1 MKAAHRPPWL
11 FPLSSNMDPAPP
23 SNSLRTFATLLP
35 FLWPQGRSD
44 LKARVL
50 LALLSLILAK
60 AANVM
65 VPLVLGDAVD
75 QLGNLDNEA
84 HLWLGIP
91 LAVILAY
98 GIFRLSSL
106 ALNELR
112 DALFARV
119 AQHAVRALALRVFE
133 HLHSLSIR
141 FHLSRKTGALNRF
154 IDRGTNSVRFLLSF
168 VAFNVVPTVIELL
181 LIGGIL
187 WALFGFVYTAITIVT
202 IALYV
207 WLTFVITTWRTRIR
221 REMND
226 AENDIGSRTV
236 DSLLNFE
243 TVRYFNNESHE
254 VARLD
259 EALADYEKAAVRTR
273 ESLSLLNVAQAGVVT
288 LGVTLMLVLA
298 AFDIRNGDMTVGDF
312 VVVNT
317 YLLQVA
323 IPLNILGTV
332 YREIRQSMVD
342 MENLFALVDEQT
354 DVADAPDAKILR
366 PQGGVIEFQDVSFS
380 YEANRN
386 ILKDINLA
394 VDAGTTTAIVGPT
407 GSGKSTISRLLLRFY
422 DPQAG
427 RILIDGQDL
436 RELTQHSLREA
447 IGVVPQD
454 TVLFNDTIYYNI
466 AYGNPKANE
475 DQVLA
480 AAKAAQL
487 DHFIQRLPERYQT
500 LVGERG
506 LKLSGGEKQRVA
518 IARALLRDPEI
529 FFFDEATSSLD
540 STTERE
546 IQSNFAELSKGKTSL
561 VIAHRLSTIVEA
573 DQILVLA
580 EGTITERGTHPT
592 LLAENGLYAKL
603 WREQQKEERERPNSL
618 PPASSSTEPS

>member
-1 MKAAHRPPWL
+1 L
-11 FPLSSNMDPAPP
+11 P
-23 SNSLRTFATLLP
+23 SNSFRTFAILLP

-50 LALLSLILAK
+50 LALLSLVLAK
-60 AANVM
+60 AANVV

-75 QLGNLDNEA
+75 QLGNLNDET

-168 VAFNVVPTVIELL
+168 VAFNVVPTVLELL

-207 WLTFVITTWRTRIR
+207 WLTFVITAWRTRIR

-342 MENLFALVDEQT
+342 MENLFLLVDERT
-354 DVADAPDAKILR
+354 EVDDAPSATKLIHR
-366 PQGGVIEFQDVSFS
+366 GGVVEFRDVSFS
-380 YEANRN
+380 YETDRT
-386 ILKDINLA
+386 ILKEINLL
-394 VDAGTTTAIVGPT
+394 VETGTTTAIVGPT

-422 DPQAG
+422 DPQSG
-427 RILIDGQDL
+427 CILIDGQDL
-436 RELTQHSLREA
+436 REVTQHSLREV

-466 AYGNPKANE
+466 AYGNLKADE
-475 DQVLA
+475 DQILT

-487 DHFIQRLPERYQT
+487 DDFIQRLPEGYQT

-518 IARALLRDPEI
+518 IARALLRNPEI

-546 IQSNFAELSKGKTSL
+546 IQSNFAEISKGKTSL
-561 VIAHRLSTIVEA
+561 VIAHRLSTIVNA

-580 EGTITERGTHPT
+580 DGAIAERGTHSQ
-592 LLAENGLYAKL
+592 LLTYNGLYSKL
-603 WREQQKEERERPNSL
+603 WREQQKEERKTSSELSQTSPL
-618 PPASSSTEPS
+618 PDHV

>member
-1 MKAAHRPPWL
+1 
-11 FPLSSNMDPAPP
+11 MDPAAP
-23 SNSLRTFATLLP
+23 SNSLRTFSTLLP
-35 FLWPQGRSD
+35 FLWPAERAD

-50 LALLSLILAK
+50 VAMLSLLLAK

-75 QLGNLDNEA
+75 RLGNLDHETN
-84 HLWLGIP
+84 LWLGIP
-91 LAVILAY
+91 LSVLLAY

-119 AQHAVRALALRVFE
+119 AQHAVRALALKVFE

-168 VAFNVVPTVIELL
+168 VAFNVVPTIIELL
-181 LIGGIL
+181 LVGGIL
-187 WALFGFVYTAITIVT
+187 WALFGFIYTAITVTT

-243 TVRYFNNESHE
+243 TVRYFNNEAHE

-259 EALADYEKAAVRTR
+259 EALADYETAAVRTR

-288 LGVTLMLVLA
+288 AGVTLMLVLA

-332 YREIRQSMVD
+332 YREIRQAMVD
-342 MENLFALVDEQT
+342 MENLFSLVDEET
-354 DVADAPDAKILR
+354 EVADAAHAQTLR
-366 PQGGVIEFQDVSFS
+366 HQGGSIEFRHVSFGYESERTILHNVSFS
-380 YEANRN
+380 VAP
-386 ILKDINLA
+386 
-394 VDAGTTTAIVGPT
+394 GTTTAIVGPT

-422 DPQAG
+422 DPQSG
-427 RILIDGQDL
+427 SILIDGQDL
-436 RELTQHSLREA
+436 LDVTQHSLRQA

-454 TVLFNDTIYYNI
+454 TVLFNDTLYYNI
-466 AYGNPKANE
+466 AYGDPKADE
-475 DQVLA
+475 VRILA

-487 DHFIQRLPERYQT
+487 DDFIQRLPAGYQT
-500 LVGERG
+500 VVGERG

-540 STTERE
+540 SSTERE
-546 IQSNFAELSKGKTSL
+546 IQSNFVEISKGRTSL
-561 VIAHRLSTIVEA
+561 VIAHRLSTIVDA
-573 DQILVLA
+573 DQILVLDDG
-580 EGTITERGTHPT
+580 EITERGAH
-592 LLAENGLYAKL
+592 LQLRADGGLYARL
-603 WREQQKEERERPNSL
+603 WQEQQKEERQ
-618 PPASSSTEPS
+618 ASADPGATVLSPDPT

>member
-1 MKAAHRPPWL
+1 
-11 FPLSSNMDPAPP
+11 MDPAPP

-35 FLWPQGRSD
+35 FLWPQGRPD
-44 LKARVL
+44 LKTRVL

-75 QLGNLDNEA
+75 QLGNLGNET

-119 AQHAVRALALRVFE
+119 AQHAVRTLALRVFE

-187 WALFGFVYTAITIVT
+187 WALFGFAYTAITIVT

-342 MENLFALVDEQT
+342 MENLFALVDEKT
-354 DVADAPDAKILR
+354 DVADASDAKPLR
-366 PQGGVIEFQDVSFS
+366 HEGGVIEFQDVSFS
-380 YEANRN
+380 YETNRT
-386 ILKDINLA
+386 ILKNINLA

-436 RELTQHSLREA
+436 RALTQHSLREA

-480 AAKAAQL
+480 AAEAAQL
-487 DHFIQRLPERYQT
+487 DDFIQRLPERYQT

-546 IQSNFAELSKGKTSL
+546 IQSNFAEISKGKTSL

-580 EGTITERGTHPT
+580 EGAITERGTHPT

-603 WREQQKEERERPNSL
+603 WREQQKEESEMPGQSS
-618 PPASSSTEPS
+618 PASSSPEPS

>member
-1 MKAAHRPPWL
+1 
-11 FPLSSNMDPAPP
+11 MDPAPP

-487 DHFIQRLPERYQT
+487 DHFIQRLPKRYQT

-580 EGTITERGTHPT
+580 DGTITERGTHPT

-603 WREQQKEERERPNSL
+603 WREQQKEERERPNPL

>member
-1 MKAAHRPPWL
+1 
-11 FPLSSNMDPAPP
+11 MDPAPP
-23 SNSLRTFATLLP
+23 SNSFRTFATLLP
-35 FLWPQGRSD
+35 FLWPQGRPD
-44 LKARVL
+44 LKIRVL

-60 AANVM
+60 GANVM

-75 QLGNLDNEA
+75 QLGNLDNET

-187 WALFGFVYTAITIVT
+187 WALFGFAYTAITIVT

-254 VARLD
+254 VTRLD

-342 MENLFALVDEQT
+342 MENLFALVDEKT
-354 DVADAPDAKILR
+354 DVADASDAKPLR
-366 PQGGVIEFQDVSFS
+366 HEGGVIEFQDVSFS
-380 YEANRN
+380 YEANRT
-386 ILKDINLA
+386 ILKNINLA

-480 AAKAAQL
+480 AAEAAQL
-487 DHFIQRLPERYQT
+487 DDFIQRLPERYQT

-546 IQSNFAELSKGKTSL
+546 IQSNFAEISKGKTSL

-573 DQILVLA
+573 DQILVIA
-580 EGTITERGTHPT
+580 EGAITERGTHPT

-603 WREQQKEERERPNSL
+603 WREQQKEEHEMPRQSS
-618 PPASSSTEPS
+618 PASSSPEPS

>member
-1 MKAAHRPPWL
+1 
-11 FPLSSNMDPAPP
+11 MDPAPP

-75 QLGNLDNEA
+75 QLGNLDNET

-98 GIFRLSSL
+98 GVFRLSSL
-106 ALNELR
+106 ALNEVR

-187 WALFGFVYTAITIVT
+187 WALFGFAYTAITIVT
-202 IALYV
+202 IALFV

-288 LGVTLMLVLA
+288 LGVTLMLMLA

-342 MENLFALVDEQT
+342 MENLFALVDEKT
-354 DVADAPDAKILR
+354 DVADAPDAKTLR
-366 PQGGVIEFQDVSFS
+366 HEGGVIEFQEVSFR
-380 YEANRN
+380 YETDRT

-466 AYGNPKANE
+466 AYGNSKANE

-487 DHFIQRLPERYQT
+487 DDFIQRLPERYQT

-518 IARALLRDPEI
+518 IARALLRDPAI

-546 IQSNFAELSKGKTSL
+546 IQSNFAKISKGKTSL
-561 VIAHRLSTIVEA
+561 VIAHRLSTIIEA

-580 EGTITERGTHPT
+580 EGAITERGTHPT

-603 WREQQKEERERPNSL
+603 WREQQKEEREMPRQ
-618 PPASSSTEPS
+618 SSPVPSSPESS

>member
-1 MKAAHRPPWL
+1 
-11 FPLSSNMDPAPP
+11 MDPAPP

-35 FLWPQGRSD
+35 FLWPQGRPD
-44 LKARVL
+44 LKTRVL

-75 QLGNLDNEA
+75 QLGNLGNET

-187 WALFGFVYTAITIVT
+187 WALFGFAYTAITIVT

-254 VARLD
+254 VTRLD
-259 EALADYEKAAVRTR
+259 EALADYERAAVRTR

-342 MENLFALVDEQT
+342 MENLFALVDEKT
-354 DVADAPDAKILR
+354 DVADASDAKPLR
-366 PQGGVIEFQDVSFS
+366 HEGGVIEFQDVSFS
-380 YEANRN
+380 YETNRT
-386 ILKDINLA
+386 ILKNINLA

-436 RELTQHSLREA
+436 RALTQHSLREA

-480 AAKAAQL
+480 AAEAAQL
-487 DHFIQRLPERYQT
+487 DDFIQRLPERYQT

-546 IQSNFAELSKGKTSL
+546 IQSNFAEISKGKTSL

-580 EGTITERGTHPT
+580 EGAITERGTHPT

-603 WREQQKEERERPNSL
+603 WREQQKEEREMPGQSS
-618 PPASSSTEPS
+618 PASSSPEPS

>member
-1 MKAAHRPPWL
+1 
-11 FPLSSNMDPAPP
+11 MDPAPP

-35 FLWPQGRSD
+35 FLWPQGRPD
-44 LKARVL
+44 LKTRVL

-119 AQHAVRALALRVFE
+119 AQHAMRALALRVFE

-226 AENDIGSRTV
+226 AENAIGSRTV

-243 TVRYFNNESHE
+243 TVRYFTNESHE

-298 AFDIRNGDMTVGDF
+298 AFDIRNGDMTIGDF

-342 MENLFALVDEQT
+342 MENLFALVDEKT
-354 DVADAPDAKILR
+354 DVADAPGAKILR
-366 PQGGVIEFQDVSFS
+366 PEGGVIEFRNVSFS
-380 YEANRN
+380 YEANRT
-386 ILKDINLA
+386 ILKNINLA

-436 RELTQHSLREA
+436 RGLTQHSLRGA

-487 DHFIQRLPERYQT
+487 DNFIQRLPERYQT

-518 IARALLRDPEI
+518 IARALLRDPKI

-546 IQSNFAELSKGKTSL
+546 IQSNFAEISNGKTSL

-603 WREQQKEERERPNSL
+603 WREQQKEEREMPSQSS
-618 PPASSSTEPS
+618 PAPSSPEPS

>member
-1 MKAAHRPPWL
+1 
-11 FPLSSNMDPAPP
+11 MDPAAP
-23 SNSLRTFATLLP
+23 SNSLRTFSTLLP
-35 FLWPQGRSD
+35 FLWPAERAD

-50 LALLSLILAK
+50 VAMLSLLLAK

-75 QLGNLDNEA
+75 QLGNLNHETN
-84 HLWLGIP
+84 LWLGIP
-91 LAVILAY
+91 LSVLLAY

-119 AQHAVRALALRVFE
+119 AQHAVRALALKVFE

-168 VAFNVVPTVIELL
+168 VAFNVVPTIIELL
-181 LIGGIL
+181 LVGGIL
-187 WALFGFVYTAITIVT
+187 WALFGFIYTAITVTT

-243 TVRYFNNESHE
+243 TVRYFNNETHE

-259 EALADYEKAAVRTR
+259 EALADYETAAVRTR

-288 LGVTLMLVLA
+288 AGVTLMLVLA

-332 YREIRQSMVD
+332 YREIRQAMVD
-342 MENLFALVDEQT
+342 MENLFSLVDEQT
-354 DVADAPDAKILR
+354 EVADAPHAQPLQY
-366 PQGGVIEFQDVSFS
+366 QGGAIEFRQVSFG
-380 YEANRN
+380 YESERT
-386 ILKDINLA
+386 ILHNMSFSVA
-394 VDAGTTTAIVGPT
+394 PGTTTAIVGPT

-422 DPQAG
+422 DPQSG
-427 RILIDGQDL
+427 NILIDGQDL
-436 RELTQHSLREA
+436 LDLTQHSLRQA

-454 TVLFNDTIYYNI
+454 TVLFNDTLYYNI
-466 AYGNPKANE
+466 AYGDPKANE
-475 DQVLA
+475 DRILA

-487 DHFIQRLPERYQT
+487 DDFIKRLPGGYQT
-500 LVGERG
+500 VVGERG

-518 IARALLRDPEI
+518 IARALLRDPGI

-540 STTERE
+540 SNTERE
-546 IQSNFAELSKGKTSL
+546 IQSNFAEISKGRTSL
-561 VIAHRLSTIVEA
+561 VIAHRLSTIVNA

-580 EGTITERGTHPT
+580 DGEITERGAHPQ
-592 LLAENGLYAKL
+592 LLADGVLYAQL
-603 WREQQKEERERPNSL
+603 WQEQQKAERQVSADRRPTALS
-618 PPASSSTEPS
+618 PDPT

>member
-1 MKAAHRPPWL
+1 
-11 FPLSSNMDPAPP
+11 MDPAAP
-23 SNSLRTFATLLP
+23 SNSLRTFSTLLP
-35 FLWPQGRSD
+35 FLWPAERAD

-50 LALLSLILAK
+50 VAMLSLLLAK

-75 QLGNLDNEA
+75 RLGNLDHETN
-84 HLWLGIP
+84 LWLGIP
-91 LAVILAY
+91 LSVLLAY

-119 AQHAVRALALRVFE
+119 AQHAVRALALKVFE

-168 VAFNVVPTVIELL
+168 VAFNVVPTIIELL
-181 LIGGIL
+181 LVGGIL
-187 WALFGFVYTAITIVT
+187 WALFGFIYTAITVTT

-243 TVRYFNNESHE
+243 TVRYFNNETHE

-259 EALADYEKAAVRTR
+259 EALADYETAAVRTR

-288 LGVTLMLVLA
+288 AGVTLMLVLA

-332 YREIRQSMVD
+332 YREIRQAMVD
-342 MENLFALVDEQT
+342 MENLFSLVDEQT
-354 DVADAPDAKILR
+354 EVADATHAQPLR
-366 PQGGVIEFQDVSFS
+366 HQGGAIEFRQVSFG
-380 YEANRN
+380 YESERT
-386 ILKDINLA
+386 ILHNMSFSIA
-394 VDAGTTTAIVGPT
+394 PGTTTAIVGPT

-422 DPQAG
+422 DPQSG
-427 RILIDGQDL
+427 NILIDGQDL
-436 RELTQHSLREA
+436 LDLTQHSLRQA

-454 TVLFNDTIYYNI
+454 TVLFNDTLYYNI
-466 AYGNPKANE
+466 AYGDPKADE
-475 DQVLA
+475 GRILA

-487 DHFIQRLPERYQT
+487 DDFIQRLPGGYQT
-500 LVGERG
+500 VVGERG

-518 IARALLRDPEI
+518 IARALLRDPRI

-540 STTERE
+540 SNTERE
-546 IQSNFAELSKGKTSL
+546 IQSNFAEISKGRTSL
-561 VIAHRLSTIVEA
+561 VIAHRLSTIVNA

-580 EGTITERGTHPT
+580 DGEITERGAHPQ
-592 LLAENGLYAKL
+592 LLADGGLYAQL
-603 WREQQKEERERPNSL
+603 WQEQQKAERQVSADRRPTALS
-618 PPASSSTEPS
+618 PDPT

>member
-1 MKAAHRPPWL
+1 
-11 FPLSSNMDPAPP
+11 MDPAPP

-44 LKARVL
+44 LKTRVL

-60 AANVM
+60 GANVM

-75 QLGNLDNEA
+75 QLGNLDNET

-187 WALFGFVYTAITIVT
+187 WALFGFAYTAITIVT

-342 MENLFALVDEQT
+342 MENLFALVDEKT
-354 DVADAPDAKILR
+354 DVADASDAMPLR
-366 PQGGVIEFQDVSFS
+366 HEGGVIEFQDVSFS
-380 YEANRN
+380 YEANRT
-386 ILKDINLA
+386 ILKNINLA

-436 RELTQHSLREA
+436 RALTQHSLREA

-480 AAKAAQL
+480 AAEAAQL
-487 DHFIQRLPERYQT
+487 DDFIQRLPERYQT

-546 IQSNFAELSKGKTSL
+546 IQSNFAEISKGKTSL

-580 EGTITERGTHPT
+580 EGAITERGTHPT

-603 WREQQKEERERPNSL
+603 WREQQKEEREMPRQFSPT
-618 PPASSSTEPS
+618 SSSPEPS

>member
-1 MKAAHRPPWL
+1 
-11 FPLSSNMDPAPP
+11 MDPAPP

-44 LKARVL
+44 LKTRVL

-60 AANVM
+60 GANVM

-75 QLGNLDNEA
+75 QLGNLDNET

-187 WALFGFVYTAITIVT
+187 WALFGFAYTAITIVT

-342 MENLFALVDEQT
+342 MENLFALVDEKT
-354 DVADAPDAKILR
+354 DVADASDAKPLR
-366 PQGGVIEFQDVSFS
+366 HEGGVIEFQDVSFS
-380 YEANRN
+380 YETNRT
-386 ILKDINLA
+386 ILKNINLA

-422 DPQAG
+422 EPQAG

-436 RELTQHSLREA
+436 RALTQHSLREA

-480 AAKAAQL
+480 AAEAAQL
-487 DHFIQRLPERYQT
+487 DDFIQRLPERYQT

-518 IARALLRDPEI
+518 IARALLRNPEI

-546 IQSNFAELSKGKTSL
+546 IQSNFAEISKGKTSL

-580 EGTITERGTHPT
+580 EGAITERGTHPT

-603 WREQQKEERERPNSL
+603 WREQQKEEREMPGQSS
-618 PPASSSTEPS
+618 PASSSPEPS

>member
-1 MKAAHRPPWL
+1 
-11 FPLSSNMDPAPP
+11 MDPAPP

-386 ILKDINLA
+386 ILQDINLA

-580 EGTITERGTHPT
+580 DGTITERGTHPT

-603 WREQQKEERERPNSL
+603 WREQQKEERERPNPL
-618 PPASSSTEPS
+618 PPASSSTAPS

>member
-1 MKAAHRPPWL
+1 
-11 FPLSSNMDPAPP
+11 MDPAPP

-44 LKARVL
+44 LKTRVL

-60 AANVM
+60 GANVM

-75 QLGNLDNEA
+75 QLGNLDNET

-187 WALFGFVYTAITIVT
+187 WALFGFAYTAITIVT

-342 MENLFALVDEQT
+342 MENLFALVDEKT
-354 DVADAPDAKILR
+354 DVADASDAKPLR
-366 PQGGVIEFQDVSFS
+366 HEGGVIEFQDVSFS
-380 YEANRN
+380 YEANRT
-386 ILKDINLA
+386 ILKNINLA

-436 RELTQHSLREA
+436 RALTQHSLREA

-480 AAKAAQL
+480 AAEAAQL
-487 DHFIQRLPERYQT
+487 DDFIQRLPERYQT

-546 IQSNFAELSKGKTSL
+546 IQSNFAEISKGKTSL

-580 EGTITERGTHPT
+580 EGAITERGTHPT

-603 WREQQKEERERPNSL
+603 WREQQKEEREMPGQSS
-618 PPASSSTEPS
+618 PASSSPEPS

>member
-1 MKAAHRPPWL
+1 
-11 FPLSSNMDPAPP
+11 MDPAPP

-35 FLWPQGRSD
+35 FLWPQGRPD

-487 DHFIQRLPERYQT
+487 DHFIQRLPKRYQT

-580 EGTITERGTHPT
+580 DGTITERGTHPT

-603 WREQQKEERERPNSL
+603 WREQQKEERERPNPL

>member
-1 MKAAHRPPWL
+1 
-11 FPLSSNMDPAPP
+11 MDPAPP

-35 FLWPQGRSD
+35 FLWPQGRPD
-44 LKARVL
+44 LKTRVL

-75 QLGNLDNEA
+75 QLGNLGNET

-187 WALFGFVYTAITIVT
+187 WALFGFAYTAITIVT

-342 MENLFALVDEQT
+342 MENLFALVDEKT
-354 DVADAPDAKILR
+354 DVADASDAKPLR
-366 PQGGVIEFQDVSFS
+366 HEGGVIEFQDVSFS
-380 YEANRN
+380 YETNRT
-386 ILKDINLA
+386 ILKNINLA

-436 RELTQHSLREA
+436 RALTQHSLREA

-480 AAKAAQL
+480 AAEAAQL
-487 DHFIQRLPERYQT
+487 DDFIQRLPERYQT

-546 IQSNFAELSKGKTSL
+546 IQSNFAEISKGKTSL

-580 EGTITERGTHPT
+580 EGAITERGTHPT

-603 WREQQKEERERPNSL
+603 WREQQKEEREMPGQSS
-618 PPASSSTEPS
+618 PASSSPEPS

>member
-1 MKAAHRPPWL
+1 
-11 FPLSSNMDPAPP
+11 MDPAPP

-35 FLWPQGRSD
+35 FLWPQGRPD
-44 LKARVL
+44 LKIRVL

-75 QLGNLDNEA
+75 QLGNLDNET

-187 WALFGFVYTAITIVT
+187 WALFGFAYTAITIVT

-342 MENLFALVDEQT
+342 MENLFALVDEKT
-354 DVADAPDAKILR
+354 DVADASDAKPLR
-366 PQGGVIEFQDVSFS
+366 HEGGVIEFQDVSFS
-380 YEANRN
+380 YETNRT
-386 ILKDINLA
+386 ILKNINLA

-436 RELTQHSLREA
+436 RALTQHSLREA

-475 DQVLA
+475 DHVLA
-480 AAKAAQL
+480 AAEAAQL
-487 DHFIQRLPERYQT
+487 DDFIQRLPERYQT

-546 IQSNFAELSKGKTSL
+546 IQSNFAEISKGKTSL

-580 EGTITERGTHPT
+580 EGAITERGTHPT

-603 WREQQKEERERPNSL
+603 WREQQKEEREMPGQSS
-618 PPASSSTEPS
+618 PASSSPEPS

>member
-1 MKAAHRPPWL
+1 
-11 FPLSSNMDPAPP
+11 MDPASP

-259 EALADYEKAAVRTR
+259 EALSDYEKAAVRTR

-487 DHFIQRLPERYQT
+487 DHFIQRLPKRYQT

-580 EGTITERGTHPT
+580 DGTITERGTHPT

>member
-1 MKAAHRPPWL
+1 
-11 FPLSSNMDPAPP
+11 MDPAPP

-187 WALFGFVYTAITIVT
+187 WALFGFVYTAITIVI

-259 EALADYEKAAVRTR
+259 EALSDYEKAAVRTR

-386 ILKDINLA
+386 ILQDINLA

-487 DHFIQRLPERYQT
+487 DDFIQRLPERYQT

>member
-1 MKAAHRPPWL
+1 
-11 FPLSSNMDPAPP
+11 MDPAPP

-386 ILKDINLA
+386 ILQDINLA

-487 DHFIQRLPERYQT
+487 DHFIQRLPKRYQT

-580 EGTITERGTHPT
+580 DGTITERGTHPT

-603 WREQQKEERERPNSL
+603 WREQQKEERERPNPL

>member
-1 MKAAHRPPWL
+1 
-11 FPLSSNMDPAPP
+11 MDPAPP

-75 QLGNLDNEA
+75 QLGNLDNET

-106 ALNELR
+106 ALNEVR

-221 REMND
+221 RQMND

-259 EALADYEKAAVRTR
+259 EALVDYEKAAVRTR

-342 MENLFALVDEQT
+342 MENLFALVDEKT

-386 ILKDINLA
+386 ILQDINLA

-546 IQSNFAELSKGKTSL
+546 IQSNFAAISKGKTSL

-580 EGTITERGTHPT
+580 EGAITERGTHPT

-603 WREQQKEERERPNSL
+603 WREQQKEEREMPGQSS
-618 PPASSSTEPS
+618 PASSSPEPS

>member
-1 MKAAHRPPWL
+1 
-11 FPLSSNMDPAPP
+11 MDPSAS
-23 SNSLRTFATLLP
+23 SNSLRTFSTLLP
-35 FLWPQGRSD
+35 FLWPAERTD

-50 LALLSLILAK
+50 VAMLSLLLAK

-75 QLGNLDNEA
+75 QLGNLNHETG
-84 HLWLGIP
+84 LWLGIP
-91 LAVILAY
+91 LSVLLAY

-119 AQHAVRALALRVFE
+119 AQHAVRALALKVFE

-168 VAFNVVPTVIELL
+168 VAFNVVPTIIELL
-181 LIGGIL
+181 LVGGIL
-187 WALFGFVYTAITIVT
+187 WALFGFIYTAITVTT

-243 TVRYFNNESHE
+243 TVRYFNNETHE

-259 EALADYEKAAVRTR
+259 EALADYETAAVRTR

-288 LGVTLMLVLA
+288 AGVTLMLVLA

-332 YREIRQSMVD
+332 YR
-342 MENLFALVDEQT
+342 
-354 DVADAPDAKILR
+354 
-366 PQGGVIEFQDVSFS
+366 
-380 YEANRN
+380 
-386 ILKDINLA
+386 
-394 VDAGTTTAIVGPT
+394 
-407 GSGKSTISRLLLRFY
+407 
-422 DPQAG
+422 
-427 RILIDGQDL
+427 
-436 RELTQHSLREA
+436 
-447 IGVVPQD
+447 
-454 TVLFNDTIYYNI
+454 
-466 AYGNPKANE
+466 
-475 DQVLA
+475 
-480 AAKAAQL
+480 
-487 DHFIQRLPERYQT
+487 
-500 LVGERG
+500 
-506 LKLSGGEKQRVA
+506 
-518 IARALLRDPEI
+518 
-529 FFFDEATSSLD
+529 
-540 STTERE
+540 
-546 IQSNFAELSKGKTSL
+546 
-561 VIAHRLSTIVEA
+561 
-573 DQILVLA
+573 
-580 EGTITERGTHPT
+580 
-592 LLAENGLYAKL
+592 
-603 WREQQKEERERPNSL
+603 
-618 PPASSSTEPS
+618 